1 MRFGAHLAL
10 LGLGLGAAI
19 AAACATSGQTGGAPG
34 GSSGGGGGGNSSG
47 LSSGGC
53 GLTCGGGSGGGGNG
67 SGGII
72 PPSTC
77 NAQSPCSDFGTA
89 MNVNCSNGQCVIM
102 DGNVPSSAP
111 SVFSGTP
118 STSGGPC
125 LVEPQD
131 GTMFP
136 NAWLRPRI
144 SFAPASSSQN
154 VFQIKVH
161 SDSEQNDLIIYT
173 QNTYYAL
180 DKALWLNLSK
190 NLVGPTL
197 QVTVTAGSMSGG
209 TPAASQTASFTIASV
224 PASGALIY
232 WSTASK
238 DNNATTTQLKGFQVG
253 DEGTTVA
260 LTSSQVQQQVVAVP
274 VDGGNLTK
282 SKVNVFCIGCH
293 TSTPDG
299 NYVAFTAQWPWPN
312 AIASVN
318 AGDSGVPVG
327 APPPFLTAGGV
338 DNLSPMLGP
347 ASANGVTF
355 WQPPILNQ
363 VMLGIQTFSPAH
375 YSNGDHIVVSS
386 LGADQ
391 NATGLDAGNTYTG
404 VDSQLAWF
412 NLEWGGTASTTGTGL
427 PAAPCGTNPAPPSSC
442 MATGAS
448 NGGWGIIARNGDSRS
463 AGSPSWAHNLDG
475 NHDLIAY
482 TSTDVG
488 TKDGRMDQG
497 TGDVYIVPYG
507 SKGAGMGGAGGTAM
521 PLAGAS
527 DPNFNEYYPAWAPD
541 DNLIAFNRVAK
552 GNSMYSQPAA
562 EVYVVAPSTVGCDG
576 TANSAQCRL
585 KANDPVAC
593 TGSQSPGVQNTWPKW
608 APMPAVAT
616 AGMAGNQGP
625 DGKLYYWVTFSSTRA
640 NACTVTATSGQPN
653 TLCTKQ
659 QSMDALAHA
668 QLYVAGIVVDPN
680 NGGAITTYPAIYM
693 WNQDAALNNLIP
705 AWDYFPIAKGT
716 TPPLQ

>member
-19 AAACATSGQTGGAPG
+19 AAACATSGSTSPGGPSG
-34 GSSGGGGGGNSSG
+34 GSSGSNTGSSSG
-47 LSSGGC
+47 VGC
-53 GLTCGGGSGGGGNG
+53 GLTCGGSSGGS
-67 SGGII
+67 SGGMIVG
-72 PPSTC
+72 PSVC
-77 NAQSPCSDFGTA
+77 NAQSQCDDFPMA
-89 MNVNCSNGQCVIM
+89 MNAKCASGQCVIM

-111 SVFSGTP
+111 TLFTGSP

-131 GTMFP
+131 GTLFP

-144 SFAPASSSQN
+144 SFAPTSSSQN

-161 SDSEQNDLIIYT
+161 SDAEANDLIIYT
-173 QNTYYAL
+173 QNTFYPL
-180 DKALWLNLSK
+180 DKAVWLSLSK

-197 QVTVTAGSMSGG
+197 QVTVTAASMGGG
-209 TPAASQTASFTIASV
+209 TPAASQTASFTIAGV

-232 WSTASK
+232 WSTANK
-238 DNNATTTQLKGFQVG
+238 DNNATSTQLKGFQVG

-260 LTSSQVQQQVVAVP
+260 LQSSQVQQQVVAVP

-282 SKVNVFCIGCH
+282 SKVPVFCIGCH
-293 TSTPDG
+293 TQTPDG

-347 ASANGVTF
+347 ASANGVSF

-363 VMLGIQTFSPAH
+363 VMLGIQTFSQYH
-375 YSNGDHIVVSS
+375 YKGGDHIVVSS

-404 VDSQLAWF
+404 VKSQLAWF
-412 NLEWGGTASTTGTGL
+412 NLEWSGTPSTTGTGL
-427 PAAPCGTNPAPPSSC
+427 PTAPCGTNPAPPSSC
-442 MATGAS
+442 MATGTS
-448 NGGWGIIARNGDSRS
+448 NGGWGIIARNGDPNGS
-463 AGSPSWAHNLDG
+463 AGSPSWAHNIKNTPDG
-475 NHDLIAY
+475 DIIAY
-482 TSTDVG
+482 TSTDTG
-488 TKDGRMDQG
+488 TKDGRMDNG
-497 TGDVYIVPYG
+497 TGDVYIVPYADMG
-507 SKGAGMGGAGGTAM
+507 PGMGGAGGAAKAV
-521 PLAGAS
+521 PGAS
-527 DPNFNEYYPAWAPD
+527 DPGFNEYYPSFAPD
-541 DNLIAFNRVAK
+541 DTLIAFNRVPT
-552 GNSMYSQPAA
+552 GMSMYSQPAA
-562 EVYVVAPSTVGCDG
+562 EVYVVGTGPVSCDG
-576 TANSAQCRL
+576 AANSAQCRL

-593 TGSQSPGVQNTWPKW
+593 TGSKSPGVQNTWPKW
-608 APMPAVAT
+608 APMPNLAS
-616 AGMAGNQGP
+616 GSMAGNQGP

-640 NACTVTATSGQPN
+640 NACTVTATSGGPN
-653 TLCTKQ
+653 TLCTAQ
-659 QSMDALAHA
+659 QSKDALSHA
-668 QLYVAGIVVDPN
+668 QLYVAGVVVDPSS
-680 NGGAITTYPAIYM
+680 GAITTYPAIYM
-693 WNQDAALNNLIP
+693 WNQDAALHNLIP
-705 AWDYFPIAKGT
+705 AWDFFPVAHGT